1 MLPLNTVTVGAAVA
15 PEVVGTWFS
24 HYLNR
29 KPLRQKP
36 TAHIG
41 YDLGLHLVRRFIQFS
56 ALHPVEELQAFT
68 SQRVPVPH
76 WVKCDRFKIPQDKIS
91 EAAGILQKN
100 LGPHGIDQVGGKEW
114 WQWRRENAPLEAEWI
129 EMRSDYLERK
139 ANNEK
144 GRRVLLYIHGGAYYF
159 GSTDEHRYQIQ
170 RHARKL
176 KARCLAP
183 RYRLAPQFPFP
194 CGLHDCLSAYLHLL
208 TEYEASSIVVAGD
221 SAGGGM
227 VLAMLVVLRDQGIP
241 LPAGGMLLS
250 PWVDLMHSFPSI
262 GGDGV
267 QDYIPATGF
276 IHKPSMSWPPPTLE
290 EVSIVDGPMPDG
302 NAAAPTTNDEGSEG
316 KEGDT
321 TDQTLVSQE
330 MAQGVSI
337 DTNRADE
344 GSERQYRSNMSGII
358 QPAQHLPW
366 VVVDGKHVQ
375 IRDQIQLYAPN
386 HLLNHPLVSPV
397 LQPSLGGLCP
407 LLIQAGGGEM
417 LRDEQVYL
425 GHKAANPEKYLPSEA
440 LLDIHDP
447 DRTKIHKY
455 PPTDVQLQVWDDLCH
470 VPHTLAWTRPAKY
483 MYRSVAQFGA
493 WALAHAQQRA
503 IDIPEDDT
511 SDSDSDEC
519 PDDLPTG
526 QPAERNRT
534 RRSEV
539 VSDMHTTAHI
549 QSKEAVGKAGDPLPP
564 FKNHMIRQR
573 LDRHGNI
580 YPMAAESELPELHM
594 HRDDIGTLKP
604 APVRKWLGRQA
615 AWNKKFA
622 STKVAMQKKRAK
634 QLEKGYVG
642 IPEGERPPPTALA
655 GRRPADMPKVA
666 KVKKSWGLSMWSGW
680 GSKHDQVREQRSGS
694 VSQPQTNDEEQSESS
709 AVRPVSRRQA
719 SRTHSRSHSRSS
731 SRSFRPGHQRTTSGV
746 RSVTDEGQTGTII
759 NQHLAAPSAG
769 ADGLLH
775 PDSATPRPQSPAAA
789 GTVIPP
795 SKNGATTR
803 PQHDGIAYPFKLKVD
818 GDEAENHKSKNPSIV
833 TLDGGDAVSAANG
846 KTNGV
851 EDALD
856 ELSGVET
863 GEKTEGRPGAE
874 RFYTA
879 VNQLG

>member
-1 MLPLNTVTVGAAVA
+1 MLPLNTITVGAAVA

-41 YDLGLHLVRRFIQFS
+41 YDLGLHLVRKFIQFS
-56 ALHPVEELQAFT
+56 ALHTVEEVQAFT
-68 SQRVPVPH
+68 SQWVPVPH
-76 WVKCDRFKIPQDKIS
+76 WVKCDRFEIPQTKIS
-91 EAAGILQKN
+91 EAAKLLQKD
-100 LGPHGIDQVGGKEW
+100 LGPYGIDQVGGKEW
-114 WQWRRENAPLEAEWI
+114 WQWRREKTPLEAEWI
-129 EMRSDYLERK
+129 EMKSDYRERK
-139 ANNEK
+139 ENNDK

-194 CGLHDCLSAYLHLL
+194 CGLHDCLAAYLYLL
-208 TEYEASSIVVAGD
+208 TEYDASSIVVAGD

-290 EVSIVDGPMPDG
+290 EVGLDDGTMPNG
-302 NAAAPTTNDEGSEG
+302 VAAAKSRQDESSEG
-316 KEGDT
+316 KDRKT
-321 TDQTLVSQE
+321 TGQTLVANTSASQE

-337 DTNRADE
+337 DTDRRDE
-344 GSERQYRSNMSGII
+344 ESRNQYKSNMTGRIE
-358 QPAQHLPW
+358 PTQHLPW

-417 LRDEQVYL
+417 LRDEQIYL
-425 GHKAANPEKYLPSEA
+425 GHKAAHPEKYLPSEA

-447 DRTKIHKY
+447 DRTKIYKY

-493 WALAHAQQRA
+493 WALAHAQHRA
-503 IDIPEDDT
+503 IDIPED
-511 SDSDSDEC
+511 SDSDES
-519 PDDLPTG
+519 PDDDPKEETV
-526 QPAERNRT
+526 QRHPSRQ
-534 RRSEV
+534 SET

-549 QSKEAVGKAGDPLPP
+549 QSKEAVGKAGDPLPA

-573 LDRHGNI
+573 VDRHGNI
-580 YPMAAESELPELHM
+580 YAMAPVSEMPELHM
-594 HRDDIGTLKP
+594 HRDDIGSLKA
-604 APVRKWLGRQA
+604 APVRKWLGRQST
-615 AWNKKFA
+615 WNKKFA
-622 STKVAMQKKRAK
+622 STKVDMQKRRAK

-655 GRRPADMPKVA
+655 GRRHADMPKLA
-666 KVKKSWGLSMWSGW
+666 KIKKSWGMSMWSGW
-680 GSKHDQVREQRSGS
+680 GSKHDEIRDQRSAS
-694 VSQPQTNDEEQSESS
+694 VSQPQEKDEAHPESS
-709 AVRPVSRRQA
+709 AARPASRRQA
-719 SRTHSRSHSRSS
+719 SRSHSRSHSRSS
-731 SRSFRPGHQRTTSGV
+731 SRSHRPGHQRAASGV
-746 RSVTDEGQTGTII
+746 RSVTDEGQTGEST
-759 NQHLAAPSAG
+759 NHHLATTTAG
-769 ADGLLH
+769 EDGFLH
-775 PDSATPRPQSPAAA
+775 PGSASSRPQSPAAA

-795 SKNGATTR
+795 SKNGTTTR
-803 PQHDGIAYPFKLKVD
+803 PQHDGIAYPFKLKV
-818 GDEAENHKSKNPSIV
+818 GDEAGKHHKNPSIA
-833 TLDGGDAVSAANG
+833 TLDSGDAMSARSGTPNG
-846 KTNGV
+846 IKEALDKSNGV
-851 EDALD
+851 D
-856 ELSGVET
+856 T
-863 GEKTEGRPGAE
+863 REKTEGRPNVE

-879 VNQLG
+879 ADHLG